1 MRTVDFSFFCVIL
14 DIEIVLVFKKGGFF
28 LNENFMNLVDGL
40 KGNPAVKIF
49 DSEQEK
55 APETVSSDGEV
66 SSNEELDP
74 DILAL
79 SDREKL
85 FCVNYVN
92 NGMNI
97 YQAAV
102 SAGYSESYAKSSSY
116 KLRENVGIA
125 KYISCLLKDIEHKMM
140 DEVVASKRE
149 LMKFW
154 TDVMR
159 GKLQNPHAIPEKAM
173 EQAEQLTFFSMGKDG
188 TDVFSVPDELKV
200 PISQRLKASEYLA
213 KHFDMFADVLQ
224 KNETTQNVFVSEDIK
239 NLSDEQLASLVQ
251 RLSGGDSDG

>member
-14 DIEIVLVFKKGGFF
+14 ELEIIYFLRKDDFF

-49 DSEQEK
+49 GSEQEK
-55 APETVSSDGEV
+55 ATEIV

-116 KLRENVGIA
+116 KLRENVGIK
-125 KYISCLLKDIEHKMM
+125 KYISHLYEAIELKML
-140 DEVVASKRE
+140 DETVMSKRE

-154 TDVMR
+154 TDVAR
-159 GKLQNPHAIPEKAM
+159 GKLHNPHAIPEKAM

-188 TDVFSVPDELKV
+188 TDVFSVPDEYKIPL
-200 PISQRLKASEYLA
+200 SQRLKASEYIA
-213 KHFDMFADVLQ
+213 KHYEMFADVLQ
-224 KNETTQNVFVSEDIK
+224 RNETTQNVFVSEDIK
-239 NLSDEQLASLVQ
+239 NMSEEELKRLAQ
-251 RLSGGDSDG
+251 RLAGGMNG

>member
-1 MRTVDFSFFCVIL
+1 M
-14 DIEIVLVFKKGGFF
+14 
-28 LNENFMNLVDGL
+28 NENFMNLVDGL
-40 KGNPAVKIF
+40 KDNPAVKIF

-55 APETVSSDGEV
+55 APETV

-116 KLRENVGIA
+116 KLRENVGIK
-125 KYISCLLKDIEHKMM
+125 KYISHLYEAIELKML
-140 DEVVASKRE
+140 DETVMSKRE

-154 TDVMR
+154 TDVAR
-159 GKLQNPHAIPEKAM
+159 GNLHNPHAIPEKAM
-173 EQAEQLTFFSMGKDG
+173 DKMEQLSFFSQDKDG
-188 TDVFSVPDELKV
+188 GDVFSVPDECKIPL
-200 PISQRLKASEYLA
+200 SQRLKASEYIA
-213 KHFDMFADVLQ
+213 KHYEMFADVLQ
-224 KNETTQNVFVSEDIK
+224 KNETNINVGSDIQ
-239 NLSDEQLASLVQ
+239 NLSDEELARLVK
-251 RLSGGDSDG
+251 RLTGGESDG

>member
-1 MRTVDFSFFCVIL
+1 M
-14 DIEIVLVFKKGGFF
+14 
-28 LNENFMNLVDGL
+28 NENLENLLDDL
-40 KGNPAVKIF
+40 KNSDHPNVKIF
-49 DSEQEK
+49 AGENGNI
-55 APETVSSDGEV
+55 PESDSSDAEV
-66 SSNEELDP
+66 SARSEEDADP

-85 FCVNYVN
+85 FCVNYVH

-102 SAGYSESYAKSSSY
+102 SAGYAPSYAKSSSY
-116 KLRENVGIA
+116 KLRENVGIQ
-125 KYISCLLKDIEHKMM
+125 KYISRLFENIELKMM
-140 DEVVASKRE
+140 NELTASKQE

-173 EQAEQLTFFSMGKDG
+173 DKMEQLSFLEMDKDG
-188 TDVFSVPDELKV
+188 NTGFSVPDECKIPL
-200 PISQRLKASEYLA
+200 SQRLKASEYLA

-224 KNETTQNVFVSEDIK
+224 KNETTQNVFVSDDLKNMSEDDLK
-239 NLSDEQLASLVQ
+239 RLAQ
-251 RLSGGDSDG
+251 RLAGGMNG

>member
-1 MRTVDFSFFCVIL
+1 M
-14 DIEIVLVFKKGGFF
+14 
-28 LNENFMNLVDGL
+28 NENFMNLVDGL

-49 DSEQEK
+49 GSEQEK
-55 APETVSSDGEV
+55 ATETVSSDGEACV
-66 SSNEELDP
+66 SSKEELDP

-116 KLRENVGIA
+116 KLRENVGIQ
-125 KYISCLLKDIEHKMM
+125 KYISHLFEAIEQKMLNETVM
-140 DEVVASKRE
+140 SKME

-154 TDVMR
+154 TDVAR
-159 GKLQNPHAIPEKAM
+159 GKLHNPHAVPEKAM
-173 EQAEQLTFFSMGKDG
+173 EQMEQLSFFSQDKDG
-188 TDVFSVPDELKV
+188 GDVFSVPDECKIPL
-200 PISQRLKASEYLA
+200 SQRLKASEYIA
-213 KHFDMFADVLQ
+213 KHYEMFADVLQ
-224 KNETTQNVFVSEDIK
+224 KNVTNQNVIVSEDIK

>member
-1 MRTVDFSFFCVIL
+1 M
-14 DIEIVLVFKKGGFF
+14 
-28 LNENFMNLVDGL
+28 NENFMNLVDGL
-40 KGNPAVKIF
+40 KDNPAVKIF
-49 DSEQEK
+49 GIDQEEV
-55 APETVSSDGEV
+55 PETVSSD
-66 SSNEELDP
+66 NEAPDP

-125 KYISCLLKDIEHKMM
+125 KYISHLMQDIEQKMM

-154 TDVMR
+154 SDVMR
-159 GKLQNPHAIPEKAM
+159 GKLQNPHAIPEKAI
-173 EQAEQLTFFSMGKDG
+173 EQAEQLSFFSMGKDG
-188 TDVFSVPDELKV
+188 TDVFSVPDECKIPL
-200 PISQRLKASEYLA
+200 SQRLKASEYLA

-224 KNETTQNVFVSEDIK
+224 KNETTQNVFVADDLKSMSEDDLK
-239 NLSDEQLASLVQ
+239 RLAQ
-251 RLSGGDSDG
+251 RLAGGMNE

>member
-1 MRTVDFSFFCVIL
+1 M
-14 DIEIVLVFKKGGFF
+14 
-28 LNENFMNLVDGL
+28 NENFMNLVDGL

-49 DSEQEK
+49 GSEQEK
-55 APETVSSDGEV
+55 ATETV

-125 KYISCLLKDIEHKMM
+125 KYISHLLKDIEQKMM

-154 TDVMR
+154 SDVMR
-159 GKLQNPHAIPEKAM
+159 GKLLNPHAIPEKAM

-188 TDVFSVPDELKV
+188 TDVFSVPDECKIPL
-200 PISQRLKASEYLA
+200 SQRLKASEYLA

-239 NLSDEQLASLVQ
+239 NMSEEELKQLAQ
-251 RLSGGDSDG
+251 RLAGGMNG

>member
-1 MRTVDFSFFCVIL
+1 MCTVDFSFFCVIL
-14 DIEIVLVFKKGGFF
+14 ELEIVLVFKKGGFF

-40 KGNPAVKIF
+40 KGNPDVKIF
-49 DSEQEK
+49 GSEQEK
-55 APETVSSDGEV
+55 ATETV

-116 KLRENVGIA
+116 KLRENVGIQ
-125 KYISCLLKDIEHKMM
+125 KYISHLFEAIEQKMLNETVM
-140 DEVVASKRE
+140 SKME

-154 TDVMR
+154 TDVAR
-159 GKLQNPHAIPEKAM
+159 GKLHNPHAVPEKAVEQM
-173 EQAEQLTFFSMGKDG
+173 EQLSFFSTDKDG
-188 TDVFSVPDELKV
+188 GDVFSVPDECKIPL
-200 PISQRLKASEYLA
+200 SQRLKASEYIA
-213 KHFDMFADVLQ
+213 KHYEMFADVLQ
-224 KNETTQNVFVSEDIK
+224 KNVTNQNVIVSEDIK
-239 NLSDEQLASLVQ
+239 NMSEEELKQLAQ
-251 RLSGGDSDG
+251 RLAGGMNG